1 MKENPNYYAIIPA
14 TIRYDKDLKPN
25 EKLLYSEITA
35 LANKTGVCFATNNY
49 FAQLYNVDK
58 LTVSRWLKNLKDKKY
73 IKIINDYQQQHG
85 TTLKRAIMINGTP
98 IIKRARTFL
107 PNKYTTPV
115 PDWFNKEI
123 TADLA
128 TPEEIAE
135 LEEIIKNSLER
146 H

>member
-73 IKIINDYQQQHG
+73 I
-85 TTLKRAIMINGTP
+85 MINGTP